1 MQITNSAQVPDNFE
15 FQENEDIN
23 GSAILIDPLL
33 PPASIPLEQQ
43 QTNIKPKNL
52 SNVQGE
58 NEIAPQLKNNDIVNQ
73 PVNLLQ
79 QDLSQIGSMNLFNGS
94 NMQRSVEQKPSDQV
108 QNNDNLIPDDFSKI
122 MSIGL
127 FSNDH
132 PQHDQIY
139 ESATK
144 GRADGILTKE
154 SRNQN
159 VIPIDIDEIANTDM
173 FTFKKETEMQKSN
186 YDSEMD
192 QASVHVDNSSMIVVN
207 FGDDIKNKIDPKKN
221 IREILENKEYSSTK
235 IKDSKDLADCIP
247 GLYRLLDLCKDD
259 GSNGL
264 VDKIIIS
271 KESLKKLCNDM
282 VPLSFKSISDIN
294 FTKLNSISFRL
305 IGCYGNHTLIAKLL
319 LNKNIINQQIYDLL
333 LDSQSSANNANQS
346 SLRPGIYLLAV
357 NPDLGLVIHW
367 PETGCYE
374 ENASPQRKKNMTNLH
389 RYLTKLT
396 DNQLCLMS
404 DKDLESFDW
413 HLDDSDV
420 DSDED
425 DGASYE
431 FEVKKSQEE
440 QEDFKIH
447 PGFKVNLSNNVRTE
461 INNNIQDDV
470 PLYPIVVESTT
481 NQSFVTRKMMKTAK
495 TLSKNTTTFSAS
507 SFSIELHKKLQGRS
521 LYINRESMDMKQ
533 LELLIINGF
542 KMENGLL
549 KPFYDAITD
558 AKSQKEK
565 KKDQEKD
572 SVKRDAEIISKM
584 AWKKL
589 EDTYSIIESR
599 ISGSNFV
606 SQESKDKIVSEE
618 DVNRIQSKYPNI
630 EETIKD
636 KIKINSQAWYRLK
649 KRYALA
655 CIVLSQILNLSSDND
670 KSEKIAESAIQ
681 DFYNMFVDKEND
693 IYSLVKKYER
703 QSFFF
708 SILSTIREK
717 ITFDYSRID
726 QIEEK
731 CKSFANNKPDSEFV
745 QDLVN
750 SRFFGKFTD
759 IKEKVLKAFLNEYQ
773 KWKTLTFPDNIR
785 EMVPKFSFNKQL
797 MDRINDEY
805 SRDKKEIENCEFER
819 ICNELEEKYHNGP
832 LRLNILNVTTAD
844 ERYRK
849 SFRLIHELETTQ
861 PNQLKI
867 TIYDTS
873 LSQSDVLQ
881 IQDNELY
888 IPTPILSSHQY
899 GITFQIDPAVYDFRK
914 ISQFDNRKF
923 LLVLY
928 NKKEQRIEIF
938 FDTAQR
944 LAQNFKSYSTKPFK
958 TLNIDENFLM
968 AINEPRELIA
978 IYNTKE
984 VKLNVFSFS
993 DNRSNLYGRNA
1004 NIQLLQ
1010 WYNNNIPNIKYFL
1023 FIKDTEELCFVEK
1036 SGRARIFNL
1045 VNQQFRPAICNLPSN
1060 TVNVLSSPDGSCIVA
1075 FTKEKMTVDPADDG
1089 EIDGQSDEETE
1100 STSDKADINDC
1111 KELCRAYVYF
1121 CTNFGDSVSKVIDL
1135 PANLQFLEFLE
1146 FTCINKCQTH
1156 LMSLDLQTGCFNS
1169 AIIKIT
1175 LEKTQYRFQER
1186 KQRQSIGRV
1195 KLIDPSL
1202 IEGQNTH
1209 FKKSVQVGENIV
1221 IMGEKYSVIKV
1232 LSDTK
1237 LRVAGN
1243 SKPLNGFDKWTDFR
1257 IEPKTKLNGLIDA
1270 YKLMFDKYPV
1280 ENCIDPVQ
1288 NRPLSL
1294 KIVLDVNYDIEK
1306 YDEKF
1311 EEYIAEIF
1319 ENLKRSTKKPAS
1331 ILKKF
1336 TTSVITFQELDIEDM
1351 KFQKKFSSEYEL
1363 GEWVIQLCC
1372 LIPIQIAVAKNNLFQ
1387 PLKDGLSSNEID
1399 QVELDDGYG
1408 HHVDSITK
1416 NISFGWYEGIFKH
1429 FGDKKVKVISSMG
1442 EQSCGKSFML
1452 NHLVGT
1458 TFDGSAMRCTE
1469 GVWMSLVNT
1478 NECIYVALDFE
1489 GLKSLERT
1497 PQEDLFLTLFNTVV
1511 SNLILFKNQFVIN
1524 RDMSSMFQRFQDGAT
1539 LFESDSKIFQ
1549 AKLCIIIK
1557 DVPKNDKDEIVREF
1571 KSKFS
1576 QIVSEEGEDN
1586 FISRMYKGGLDII
1599 PWPMFNDAA
1608 WFKTLSTVN
1617 KKLDKQ
1623 EIKYENARTF
1633 LQSTKVIMAKLKI
1646 CDWGSLDENLI
1657 QIRVATLK
1665 RLLPTVVSYGLE
1677 QKDTVTEQLTN
1688 HDSGEPIDDP
1698 IVGLSEI
1705 LHDFEKSSELLP
1717 DSDIQLYEE
1726 NGSFERLSEDLRCYF
1741 EENVQ
1746 PRRESSDD
1754 IKWFTNFERFFK
1766 YIIERRVL
1774 RVRNWYMQN
1783 TAKFPQD
1790 NSDIVNGK
1798 YLMEQEISKLILF
1811 WTLCGLTCNQCNLKC
1826 VKNRDHQENHDCLT
1840 DHKCHFLCHF
1850 IEAHN
1855 NKLIPACS
1863 HKAGHEGK
1871 HACDKISHLCGK
1883 PCSLIDKRNC
1893 QKVCSKEIGH
1903 DDSEHL
1909 CQSKR
1914 HYCGKDCSLSTRTIK
1929 GDYRCPN
1936 KCIISYEEVHDSHR
1950 CENETCPIQCPIPD
1964 CKERCQSNNH
1974 FHSDLQVDHF
1984 CGNEHQCQKLC
1995 EDDGICKVT
2004 TEPRRQEE
2012 VYNGL
2017 VKETSITFTKY
2028 IQSNERLKC
2037 IKKIPPNKFE
2047 HTGKHTHGE
2056 NSFHFCDAK
2065 CQFCEYFCTL
2075 PYGHKQI
2082 HDTRHGNMTQT
2093 EFTGES
2099 NEFEYAGH
2107 KLRVGDQG
2115 VFVLCNLHCKDLGRH
2130 RHIDYCQS
2138 AENCKL
2144 GNQGQDIQHIN
2155 EKVHPNPDKSKDFI
2169 SHKLFWE
2176 RTGFKDPYSV
2186 QEQQEFTKCDHEC
2199 SDEKHHKSQGPSA
2212 PPPTKSFC
2220 ELQLFHVP
2228 LNPSSNPPND
2238 YGYISLDG
2246 HHFDCENPSTR
2257 EAAFHIIFVLDRSG
2271 SMSCNDKKPIPNFP
2285 IYNDLIRNHNNR
2297 TGAVYQAVYQFMD
2310 ARINSAKT
2318 NQNQMSATQD
2328 SISLILFDH
2337 EAIVPFEYRDLTD
2350 PQDLLN
2356 SMLQHQARGGTNYDL
2371 AIQKAGFL
2379 ITSHFDPTKVN
2390 IIIFLSDGL
2399 CGVPFNQLHTICKQ
2413 NKTRGSPLYLYTVLF
2428 SSDSRSHS
2436 LEEMARIAQSY
2447 HPQNSS
2453 SGALRCQFT
2462 RTVNEVTLVNHFTGV
2477 AESLRKHKPA
2487 LLKKKS

>member
-1 MQITNSAQVPDNFE
+1 MQITNSAQLPDNFE
-15 FQENEDIN
+15 YQEDEDIN
-23 GSAILIDPLL
+23 DSAILIDPLL
-33 PPASIPLEQQ
+33 PSASIPLEQQ
-43 QTNIKPKNL
+43 QTNIEHKNL
-52 SNVQGE
+52 SNIQDG
-58 NEIAPQLKNNDIVNQ
+58 NEIKAPSPQLVNNDVENQ
-73 PVNLLQ
+73 SVNLLQ
-79 QDLSQIGSMNLFNGS
+79 QNINQIMSMNMNLFNSS
-94 NMQRSVEQKPSDQV
+94 NMQRSEDQRLSDQV
-108 QNNDNLIPDDFSKI
+108 QNKDNLISHDLNKI
-122 MSIGL
+122 MS
-127 FSNDH
+127 FSSENSQNDH
-132 PQHDQIY
+132 QIY
-139 ESATK
+139 ENAINF
-144 GRADGILTKE
+144 RADGILSKE
-154 SRNQN
+154 SRDQN
-159 VIPIDIDEIANTDM
+159 VIPIGIDEITNTDI
-173 FTFKKETEMQKSN
+173 FTIKNETEMQKKSS
-186 YDSEMD
+186 DSTIGSTS
-192 QASVHVDNSSMIVVN
+192 AHFNNGSMVEVN
-207 FGDDIKNKIDPKKN
+207 FEDFKNKIDSKEN
-221 IREILENKEYSSTK
+221 IRKILENKNYSSTK
-235 IKDSKDLADCIP
+235 IKYGKDLAECIP

-271 KESLKKLCNDM
+271 KDSLKKLCNDM
-282 VPLSFKSISDIN
+282 VPYSFKSISDIN

-305 IGCYGNHTLIAKLL
+305 VGCYGNHTLIAKLL
-319 LNKNIINQQIYDLL
+319 LNKNIINQQIHDLL
-333 LDSQSSANNANQS
+333 IVPQSSTNNANQS
-346 SLRPGIYLLAV
+346 SLRPGIYLLVV

-374 ENASPQRKKNMTNLH
+374 ENASPQHKKNMTNLH

-396 DNQLCLMS
+396 DSQLCLMS

-420 DSDED
+420 DSDDD

-447 PGFKVNLSNNVRTE
+447 PGFKVNLSDNVKTE

-495 TLSKNTTTFSAS
+495 TLSKSTLTFSAS
-507 SFSIELHKKLQGRS
+507 VLFTVSTELYKKLQGRS

-533 LELLIINGF
+533 LELLINNGF
-542 KMENGLL
+542 KTENELL
-549 KPFYDAITD
+549 KPFHDAITA
-558 AKSQKEK
+558 AKSQIEVK
-565 KKDQEKD
+565 KNQEKD
-572 SVKRDAEIISKM
+572 AVKRDAEIISKM

-589 EDTYSIIESR
+589 EDSYSIIESK
-599 ISGSNFV
+599 INGGNSV
-606 SQESKDKIVSEE
+606 SQEKHKDKIISEE
-618 DVNRIQSKYPNI
+618 DVNSIQSKYPKI
-630 EETIKD
+630 EETTKE
-636 KIKINSQAWYRLK
+636 KIKINSQTWYKLK

-655 CIVLSQILNLSSDND
+655 CIVLFQVLNLSSDND
-670 KSEKIAESAIQ
+670 KSGKIAESAIQ

-693 IYSLVKKYER
+693 IYALVKKYER
-703 QSFFF
+703 QSLFF

-717 ITFDYSRID
+717 ITFDYSRINR
-726 QIEEK
+726 IEEK
-731 CKSFANNKPDSEFV
+731 CKNFAKNKPDSEFV
-745 QDLVN
+745 RDLID
-750 SRFFGKFTD
+750 SRFFGKFID
-759 IKEKVLKAFLNEYQ
+759 IKEKVVKTFLNEYQ
-773 KWKTLTFPDNIR
+773 KWKKDTFPDNVR
-785 EMVPKFSFNKQL
+785 EIVPKYSFNKQL
-797 MDRINDEY
+797 MDRINEEY
-805 SRDKKEIENCEFER
+805 SRERKEIENREFER
-819 ICNELEEKYHNGP
+819 ICNKLEEKYHDGP
-832 LRLNILNVTTAD
+832 LRLNILNVTTD
-844 ERYRK
+844 DRYGK

-867 TIYDTS
+867 TIYETS
-873 LSQSDVLQ
+873 LEQSDVLQ

-888 IPTPILSSHQY
+888 IPTPIL
-899 GITFQIDPAVYDFRK
+899 K

-928 NKKEQRIEIF
+928 NKKEKRIEIF

-944 LAQNFKSYSTKPFK
+944 LAQNFKSYSIKTFK
-958 TLNIDENFLM
+958 TLNIDDNFLM

-984 VKLNVFSFS
+984 VKLNVFSFG

-1075 FTKEKMTVDPADDG
+1075 FTKENIAVDNLTDSDEESG
-1089 EIDGQSDEETE
+1089 EKSEEETE
-1100 STSDKADINDC
+1100 STSDKADVNDV

-1121 CTNFGDSVSKVIDL
+1121 CSNFGDSVSKIIDL
-1135 PANLQFLEFLE
+1135 PPNLRYLEFLE

-1156 LMSLDLQTGCFNS
+1156 LMSLDLQNGWFNS

-1186 KQRQSIGRV
+1186 TKRQSIGRV

-1209 FKKSVQVGENIV
+1209 FIRSVQVGENIV
-1221 IMGEKYSVIKV
+1221 IMGVKYSIIKV

-1237 LRVAGN
+1237 LKVAGN
-1243 SKPLNGFDKWTDFR
+1243 SKPSNGFDKWTDFR

-1280 ENCIDPVQ
+1280 ENCIDPGQ

-1294 KIVLDVNYDIEK
+1294 KIVLDDDDDIEK
-1306 YDEKF
+1306 YGDKF
-1311 EEYIAEIF
+1311 EDYIIEIF

-1336 TTSVITFQELDIEDM
+1336 STSVITFQELDIENA
-1351 KFQKKFSSEYEL
+1351 KFQEKFSTEYEL

-1387 PLKDGLSSNEID
+1387 PLRDGLSSNEID
-1399 QVELDDGYG
+1399 QVEFDDGYG

-1429 FGDKKVKVISSMG
+1429 FGDKKIKVVSSMG

-1478 NECIYVALDFE
+1478 NEYIYVALDFE

-1524 RDMSSMFQRFQDGAT
+1524 RDMSTMFQRFQDGAT

-1623 EIKYENARTF
+1623 EVKYENARTF

-1677 QKDTVTEQLTN
+1677 QKDSVTEQLTN
-1688 HDSGEPIDDP
+1688 HDTGEHIDDP
-1698 IVGLSEI
+1698 IVSLSDI
-1705 LHDFEKSSELLP
+1705 LHDFEKSIELLP

-1741 EENVQ
+1741 EEIVQ
-1746 PRRESSDD
+1746 PRRESLDD
-1754 IKWFTNFERFFK
+1754 IMWFTNCDKFFK

-1790 NSDIVNGK
+1790 NSDIVNGN
-1798 YLMEQEISKLILF
+1798 YLMEQEISKLTLF
-1811 WTLCGLTCNQCNLKC
+1811 WTLCGLTCHQCNLKC

-1855 NKLIPACS
+1855 NRLIPVCS

-1903 DDSEHL
+1903 DDGEHL

-1914 HYCGKDCSLSTRTIK
+1914 HYCGKDCSLSTHTIK
-1929 GDYRCPN
+1929 GDYHCPN
-1936 KCIISYEEVHDSHR
+1936 KCIISYEEEHSSHR

-1964 CKERCQSNNH
+1964 CKERCQSNDH

-1984 CGNEHQCQKLC
+1984 CGNEHQCQKFC

-2004 TEPRRQEE
+2004 TEPKRQEE
-2012 VYNGL
+2012 VYKGL
-2017 VKETSITFTKY
+2017 VKETSIAFTKY
-2028 IQSNERLKC
+2028 TQSNERLRC

-2056 NSFHFCDAK
+2056 DSFHFCDAK

-2130 RHIDYCQS
+2130 RHIDYCQN

-2155 EKVHPNPDKSKDFI
+2155 EKVQPNPDNPKDFI

-2176 RTGFKDPYSV
+2176 RTGFKDPYSA

-2199 SDEKHHKSQGPSA
+2199 SDEKHHKSQGSNA

-2220 ELQLFHVP
+2220 ELQLFHTP

-2285 IYNDLIRNHNNR
+2285 IYNDLIKNHNNR

-2310 ARINSAKT
+2310 ARINSATT

-2337 EAIVPFEYRDLTD
+2337 EVIVPFEYRDLTD
-2350 PQDLLN
+2350 PKDLLN

-2379 ITSHFDPTKVN
+2379 ITSYFDPTKVN

-2428 SSDSRSHS
+2428 SSDARSHS
-2436 LEEMARIAQSY
+2436 LEEMAEIAQSY

-2487 LLKKKS
+2487 LLKKNLN